1 MRLDPRPSLRQS
13 APRIYSRRNLDPL
26 GMEHLGKEAEETQ
39 AICSLALDS
48 KIREVREKRWLV
60 YLFSVYGLLSLNHQ
74 DTGVA
79 QEDS

>member
-1 MRLDPRPSLRQS
+1 
-13 APRIYSRRNLDPL
+13 
-26 GMEHLGKEAEETQ
+26 MERLGKEAEETQ

-60 YLFSVYGLLSLNHQ
+60 YLFSVYRLLSLNHQ